1 VVRIAK
7 PPGVFGFELRIFQP
21 FSNTSARGLSSRNL
35 QTTKKQSPTA
45 SCMSPPDR
53 HLLVKPSYLRITRGP
68 RENRCRPAL
77 DPLFRSAAVA
87 YGERVIGIVLTG
99 MLDDGTAGLI
109 AIKRCQG
116 VGTRRGRISGVAPH
130 RP

>member
-1 VVRIAK
+1 MYVA
-7 PPGVFGFELRIFQP
+7 
-21 FSNTSARGLSSRNL
+21 
-35 QTTKKQSPTA
+35 
-45 SCMSPPDR
+45 PPDR

-99 MLDDGTAGLI
+99 MLDDGTAGLL